1 MEISKE
7 LLYELYIT
15 KNLTRKEIALR
26 LDIKERTI
34 KTKLSEYGIKKD
46 KELLKKHYTGGHTTG
61 MHWWYKGDKHTC
73 AKECPGEGWVRGKSD
88 TYKNKIRDISLHRN
102 LSVEARQKMSEAG
115 KKRKGKKIT
124 DETKNKI
131 SRFWKEH
138 VHPFKGKLRTEDVKH
153 KISKKLTG
161 QIRPGI
167 TKDKIK
173 SLSNEQLLE
182 FLKEDGTIDF
192 YGIYSFLDISINQH
206 SWELIMKQYKE
217 NDIEFKRYTTTSLFE
232 KEVLEYVKCVYT
244 GKIIENDK
252 TILPKYEID
261 IHIPDLKLLIE
272 CNGIYWHRT
281 VYKEEGG
288 KFICTDDCKLPNYH
302 YNKSKCAYENG
313 YRLIHIWED
322 QWKDERL
329 RPILEAILRS
339 ALGVDVYNEKIYA
352 RNCELKEIDAKVY
365 RDFCNRYHTQLSR
378 PAEIKLGLFY
388 KNELV
393 QVASFSKFKV
403 SNRANKDKTTG
414 DYDWEFIRGC
424 EAFNHARV
432 IGGVSK
438 LFSYFVKTYNP
449 KNVLCYSDFNFFN
462 GKGYTKSGFEL
473 KGFTGSDK
481 FYIDIESM
489 KRIPRRSTK
498 YREYMKKVVE
508 GKYYCCY
515 GAGSLKFLWTN
526 SKI

>member
-15 KNLTRKEIALR
+15 KNLTRKEIAIHLGT
-26 LDIKERTI
+26 KERTI
-34 KTKLSEYGIKKD
+34 KTKLSKYEIKKD

-73 AKECPGEGWVRGKSD
+73 AKECPGEGWIRGKSD

-124 DETKNKI
+124 DETKINNL
-131 SRFWKEH
+131 SR
-138 VHPFKGKLRTEDVKH
+138 
-153 KISKKLTG
+153 
-161 QIRPGI
+161 
-167 TKDKIK
+167 
-173 SLSNEQLLE
+173 EQLLC
-182 FLKEDGTIDF
+182 FLKDDGGINF
-192 YGIYSFLDISINQH
+192 YGIYNFLNIHTNLYLWESIM
-206 SWELIMKQYKE
+206 EQYKK
-217 NDIEFKRYTTTSLFE
+217 NNIIVKNNKSISLF
-232 KEVLEYVKCVYT
+232 KEISEYIKCVYT
-244 GKIIENDK
+244 GEIIENAK
-252 TILPKYEID
+252 NILPKYEVD
-261 IHIPDLKLLIE
+261 IYIPDLKLCID
-272 CNGIYWHRT
+272 CNEIDQQHT
-281 VYKEEGG
+281 TYKEEGG